1 MSALVQSA
9 NGTLLVSAG
18 SEEEQFVMSKRLLR
32 SRSLVA
38 AASLLVLASPILAQ
52 QQPVPVPVPV
62 PTFPS
67 INVVGGID
75 ISVEGVLSNQDT
87 RQRDEVRAARQQA
100 LKSVPGDLNQPT
112 KLRMVSLRKLEEKI
126 RQCAMDK
133 QQLPDEVRYLA
144 GLQRV
149 QYVFVYPEENDVVI
163 AGPADGWVIN
173 SEGNV
178 VGKTSGRPVLQLDD
192 LLVGL
197 RYADAARSGGMTASI
212 DPTAQGIQNLNSL
225 LAQLKTIGN
234 PQETISAI
242 EQAMGP
248 QNITVGGIPADSR
261 FANVLVAADY
271 RMKRLGMNME
281 ESPVKGMPSFLEL
294 GGAAAAKNPNM
305 MQRWWLAPKYDA
317 LQTDGEGLAFELRG
331 AGVQCMAEEDY
342 FDAAGKRQERSK
354 ASPAAQ
360 KWADTMTKNY
370 EALSEKM
377 TVFGDLRNCIDLAV
391 VGALIAQE
399 HLLEKANVKLPYL
412 FDSNAL
418 ALQKCNTPKQVP
430 TQASTI
436 KKGRDW
442 VISASGG
449 VALQPWY
456 VVDSE
461 KFEKSAELT
470 PVRATVAKAR
480 NDRWWWN

>member
-1 MSALVQSA
+1 
-9 NGTLLVSAG
+9 
-18 SEEEQFVMSKRLLR
+18 MSKSSFR

-38 AASLLVLASPILAQ
+38 VASLLMLASTVHAQ
-52 QQPVPVPVPV
+52 QQPPVQPVPV

-87 RQRDEVRAARQQA
+87 NQRAAVRAARQQA
-100 LKSVPGDLNQPT
+100 LKAVPGDLNQPA

-126 RQCAMDK
+126 RQCAEAK
-133 QQLPDEVRYLA
+133 QQLPDDVRYLA

-163 AGPADGWVIN
+163 AGPADGWILN
-173 SEGNV
+173 GEGHI
-178 VGKTSGRPVLQLDD
+178 VGKTSGRPVLHLDD

-197 RYADAARSGGMTASI
+197 RYADAARDGGMTASI
-212 DPTAQGIQNLNSL
+212 DPTAEGIQRLNAL
-225 LAQLKTIGN
+225 VAQLKTIGN
-234 PQETISAI
+234 PEQTIAAI
-242 EQAMGP
+242 EDAMGP

-342 FDAAGKRQERSK
+342 FNESGKRQQRMK
-354 ASPAAQ
+354 AGPAAQ

-399 HLLEKANVKLPYL
+399 HLLEKANLKLQYL
-412 FDSNAL
+412 LDSKAL
-418 ALQKCNTPKQVP
+418 ALQTCNTPKHVP

-456 VVDSE
+456 VTE
-461 KFEKSAELT
+461 KQKKSTELT